1 MWCKYKAIFPVG
13 KIALDAVGGYGRRC
27 SIWTE
32 RAGNKLSV
40 LIGKERKTRILPGQG
55 RTFVS
60 VKQSLHFGETE
71 ALFRANK
78 GSILFQIEYLFYFRQ
93 SICLDIQSSFFF
105 HSLILFFFI
114 PYSFLFIPLFL
125 PLRLQ
130 SQSLNSKLN
139 CSQTPCCSSASSFG
153 LETERPMSRIGCC
166 SNSTLLSNSF
176 ASGSTRSKV
185 VSSCD

>member
-1 MWCKYKAIFPVG
+1 METGFSFRK
-13 KIALDAVGGYGRRC
+13 
-27 SIWTE
+27 
-32 RAGNKLSV
+32 NKDTVSENRGFLW
-40 LIGKERKTRILPGQG
+40 RKQRFYLFQ
-55 RTFVS
+55 
-60 VKQSLHFGETE
+60 TE
-71 ALFRANK
+71 ALFRSNT

-93 SICLDIQSSFFF
+93 SICLDILSSFFF

-166 SNSTLLSNSF
+166 SNSTHLSNSF

>member
-1 MWCKYKAIFPVG
+1 MRCKYKAIFPVG

-71 ALFRANK
+71 ALFRENR
-78 GSILFQIEYLFYFRQ
+78 GSVFGTVTVPPTVPP
-93 SICLDIQSSFFF
+93 
-105 HSLILFFFI
+105 SL
-114 PYSFLFIPLFL
+114 
-125 PLRLQ
+125 
-130 SQSLNSKLN
+130 
-139 CSQTPCCSSASSFG
+139 
-153 LETERPMSRIGCC
+153 
-166 SNSTLLSNSF
+166 
-176 ASGSTRSKV
+176 
-185 VSSCD
+185 

>member
-1 MWCKYKAIFPVG
+1 LLYFRLLSHYKNKLG
-13 KIALDAVGGYGRRC
+13 HCRNNLSHYK
-27 SIWTE
+27 
-32 RAGNKLSV
+32 NKLSHTET
-40 LIGKERKTRILPGQG
+40 GFSFRKNKD
-55 RTFVS
+55 TF
-60 VKQSLHFGETE
+60 QTE

-93 SICLDIQSSFFF
+93 SICLDILSSFFF

-114 PYSFLFIPLFL
+114 PYSLLFIPLFL

>member
-1 MWCKYKAIFPVG
+1 MLYFRLLSHYKSNLSHCRNNLSHYKNNLSHTETGFSFR
-13 KIALDAVGGYGRRC
+13 KNKDAVLENRG
-27 SIWTE
+27 SLW
-32 RAGNKLSV
+32 
-40 LIGKERKTRILPGQG
+40 RKIRFYLFQ
-55 RTFVS
+55 
-60 VKQSLHFGETE
+60 TE

>member
-1 MWCKYKAIFPVG
+1 MQFQKIEAPFRENRVSIYSKQRLCLGQIKA
-13 KIALDAVGGYGRRC
+13 
-27 SIWTE
+27 
-32 RAGNKLSV
+32 
-40 LIGKERKTRILPGQG
+40 
-55 RTFVS
+55 
-60 VKQSLHFGETE
+60 
-71 ALFRANK
+71 
-78 GSILFQIEYLFYFRQ
+78 LFYFRQ
-93 SICLDIQSSFFF
+93 SICLDILSSFFF

-125 PLRLQ
+125 LLRLQ

>member
-1 MWCKYKAIFPVG
+1 MQFQK
-13 KIALDAVGGYGRRC
+13 
-27 SIWTE
+27 TE
-32 RAGNKLSV
+32 AS
-40 LIGKERKTRILPGQG
+40 
-55 RTFVS
+55 
-60 VKQSLHFGETE
+60 FGEN
-71 ALFRANK
+71 R
-78 GSILFQIEYLFYFRQ
+78 GSIYSKQRICLGPIKALFYFKQ
-93 SICLDIQSSFFF
+93 SICFTSDKVSVWIFYPLSFF

-139 CSQTPCCSSASSFG
+139 CSQTPCCSSASSFL
-153 LETERPMSRIGCC
+153 LETERPMSRFGCC

-176 ASGSTRSKV
+176 ASGSTRSQG

>member
-1 MWCKYKAIFPVG
+1 MQFQK
-13 KIALDAVGGYGRRC
+13 
-27 SIWTE
+27 TE
-32 RAGNKLSV
+32 A
-40 LIGKERKTRILPGQG
+40 P
-55 RTFVS
+55 
-60 VKQSLHFGETE
+60 FGENRGSIYSKPE
-71 ALFRANK
+71 ALFKSNK

-125 PLRLQ
+125 LRLQ

>member
-1 MWCKYKAIFPVG
+1 MLYFRLLSHCRNNLSHTETGFSFRKNK
-13 KIALDAVGGYGRRC
+13 DAVLENRGFL
-27 SIWTE
+27 W
-32 RAGNKLSV
+32 
-40 LIGKERKTRILPGQG
+40 RKWRFYLFQ
-55 RTFVS
+55 
-60 VKQSLHFGETE
+60 TE
-71 ALFRANK
+71 ALFRSNK

-93 SICLDIQSSFFF
+93 SICLDILSSFFF